1 MPSVDLRLLRLAIGD
16 HRREQAATHIEPFSA
31 SSLDYT
37 SVPADFDSE
46 LGITKL
52 RDGILFDLDFETTVV
67 GPCQRCLGEARLE
80 LAIDGREYQADAP
93 TPDGDAETTPYL
105 TGEVLDLDDW
115 ARDAV
120 ILALPLVIT
129 CASRCKGL
137 CAQCGANLN
146 VAACDCD
153 GPPPD
158 ERWSVLRTI
167 ETDARTT

>member
-129 CASRCKGL
+129 CASSVSAGGERGRRSGVGGSR
-137 CAQCGANLN
+137 AGAHRSVGFGKCLYRR
-146 VAACDCD
+146 
-153 GPPPD
+153 PP
-158 ERWSVLRTI
+158 I
-167 ETDARTT
+167 